1 MNIYVDKGNAV
12 ECLQKLVDNYAP
24 GNKVLLKANHIAYTE
39 NPLVLIG
46 AMQQIYSLSGVKE
59 DPVREISKIKRG
71 LADFTSYEFCVFK
84 NSDELVF
91 YVDSDGNEFVYLDEE
106 IKWLRGDI
114 ANVPSPTYEDIIIR
128 LQQLPSDSAIVI
140 NDFV

>member
-1 MNIYVDKGNAV
+1 
-12 ECLQKLVDNYAP
+12 
-24 GNKVLLKANHIAYTE
+24 
-39 NPLVLIG
+39 
-46 AMQQIYSLSGVKE
+46 MQQIYSLSGVKE

-71 LADFTSYEFCVFK
+71 LVDFPSYEFCVFK
-84 NSDELVF
+84 NFDELVF

-128 LQQLPSDSAIVI
+128 LQQIPSDSAIII
-140 NDFV
+140 NDFI